1 MKHVFII
8 NPAAGGGKKMNAT
21 RKCIEEIC
29 GNKNVPYE
37 IYITCGVGDA
47 ARFASEY
54 NVSGER
60 TRFYACGGDGTLSE
74 VVNGLMA
81 RADCLEMCEATMVP
95 IGSGNDFARNF
106 DTCDLF
112 ENIEAQINGE
122 ASPIDIITYSRNGTE
137 KKAAVNI
144 FNMGLDCA
152 VVERATKFREKPYM
166 IGAVSYT
173 AGIVSAFWD
182 MPHCDLDIETD
193 NGSKFSG
200 KYLLAVIANGS
211 YYGGGY
217 KASPFSSLNDG
228 KIDLVLVK
236 NTTRRVLLGFIGK
249 YKKGT
254 IYKDKIADKL
264 LTYLPFEKAHI
275 MSPKEISICIDGE
288 ILKAKELFI
297 EIKKKCINFSRP
309 FRSAVK

>member
-1 MKHVFII
+1 MKHVFVI
-8 NPAAGGGKKMNAT
+8 NPVAGGGKKTESAKKNIT
-21 RKCIEEIC
+21 EIC
-29 GNKNVPYE
+29 SNKNLPYE
-37 IYITCGVGDA
+37 IYITCGIGDA
-47 ARFASEY
+47 SRFAYEY
-54 NVSGER
+54 DHGGEQ

-74 VVNGLMA
+74 VINGLV
-81 RADCLEMCEATMVP
+81 RRDDREMFETAMVP

-106 DTCDLF
+106 DTCDIF
-112 ENIEAQINGE
+112 ENIEAQVDGE
-122 ASPIDIITYSRNGTE
+122 ASPIDVITYSRDGKE
-137 KKAAVNI
+137 IRSAVNI

-173 AGIVSAFWD
+173 AGLVSAFRD

-193 NGSKFSG
+193 NGSRFSG
-200 KYLLAVIANGS
+200 KYLLALIANGS

-228 KIDLVLVK
+228 KLDLVLVK
-236 NTTRRVLLGFIGK
+236 NTTRRVLLGFVGK
-249 YKKGT
+249 YRKGT
-254 IYKDKIADKL
+254 IYKAKIAKKL

-275 MSPKEISICIDGE
+275 ISPKEISICIDGE
-288 ILKAKELFI
+288 IMKAKELFI

-309 FRSAVK
+309 KAVARG